1 MRDKIRLLF
10 FIAFTLILILITI
23 SLYLMIGGLQ

>member
-10 FIAFTLILILITI
+10 FIAFTLILILIAI
-23 SLYLMIGGLQ
+23 SLYLMIGGIQ